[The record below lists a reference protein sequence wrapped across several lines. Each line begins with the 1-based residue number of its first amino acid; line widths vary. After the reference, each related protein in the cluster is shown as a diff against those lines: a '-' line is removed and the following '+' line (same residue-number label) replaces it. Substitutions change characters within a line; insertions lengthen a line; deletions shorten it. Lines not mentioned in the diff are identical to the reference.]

1 MKNEIKTK
9 GAFAWMAKN
18 HVAANLLMIAFLLG
32 GFMFT
37 TQIKQEVFPD
47 LQMDYIVV
55 TLPYPG
61 ASPEEVEK
69 GVVMAV
75 EESIQGLDGI
85 KRVSS
90 TSREGVGSVFVEL
103 ILGTDPNKALSD
115 VKNAVDRI
123 RTFPQEMER
132 YTVKQIENRRNV
144 ISLVIH
150 GDQTMSTLKQIAENV
165 RADLIK
171 DEEVTLVELT
181 GVRKP
186 EIAIEVPQENLREY
200 NLTLSQIAARIRS
213 DALELPG
220 GRVKTD
226 GGEVLV
232 RTTERRYWGDEY
244 AEMPIVTRNDGTIVR
259 LKDIANIKDSFEE
272 DDTSSLFNGKPA
284 VMVNVYRVGDETPSK
299 VSAAV
304 KTYLEELNAKLP
316 DSVQANIWIDQ
327 SEVLEDRINL
337 LVRNAF
343 LGLVLVLLLLGL
355 FLDIRLAF
363 WVTLGIPISVLGSML
378 FIPAFGVSINMISLF
393 AIIVT
398 IGIVV
403 DDAVIVGENIYH
415 MRRKGVTYLEAAIQG
430 VKDMAV
436 PVTFS
441 ILTNIAAFLPLMF
454 VPGITGKIFK
464 VIPIVVVII
473 FLVSLVEA
481 LFILPA
487 HLSHK
492 SKKGDSGII
501 GFLNKRREWFGK
513 ALIKNRDSFFK
524 PILEFMIRW
533 RYATIAWSLVS
544 LLVVAGMV
552 GSGRIEFT
560 FMPKIE
566 SERVS
571 ASVML
576 PFGSPVED
584 TAKLQQ
590 ILLDTANEVI
600 EENGGQDII
609 RGVYSQLGY
618 PMSASFS
625 IVSIGSGVSGGH
637 QASVAVYMVPIN
649 ERDISAV
656 EFVRQWNKKIGR
668 LSGIENLSFSYS
680 TGPGSGQPLNFLLS
694 HPNIKTLEVAAVDLA
709 KSLENYEG
717 VRDINDGF
725 SGGKSQ
731 LDFKI
736 KPAAQSLGITARD
749 LALQVRSAFYGAEAL
764 RNQRGRDEVK
774 VMVRLPLEERKSR
787 YNIEEL
793 IIRAPNGA
801 EIPLRE
807 AADVVT
813 GRSYTEILRSDG
825 KRNLNVTGDID
836 RILTNADKVVADVTA
851 NEIPRLMEKYPGLA
865 FEVDGEQRDK
875 AEAMSALGF
884 GFVVALFAIY
894 TLLAIPFKSYSQPV
908 IIMMSIP
915 FGMIGAV
922 LGHIIMGYEL
932 SLMSMFGVIALAG
945 VVVNDSLILVDTANK
960 NRWQG
965 MGHFESIR
973 DASLR
978 RFRPIILTSLTTFI
992 GLAPM
997 IFETSLQARFLVP
1010 MALSLGFGILF
1021 ATMIALV
1028 LIPCLYMVLVD
1039 IKRIFKMESK
1049 ADAEARL
1056 YEKKEKVEVATA
1068 ESTE

>member
-37 TQIKQEVFPD
+37 TQIKQEVFPE

-55 TLPYPG
+55 NLPYPG

-90 TSREGVGSVFVEL
+90 TSREGFGSVFTEL

-132 YTVKQIENRRNV
+132 YTVQRLENRRNV

-150 GDQTMSTLKQIAENV
+150 GNQTMSTLKQIAENV

-171 DEEVTLVELT
+171 DENITLVELT

-186 EIAIEVPQENLREY
+186 EIAIEVPEANLREY
-200 NLTLSQIAARIRS
+200 GLTLSQIAARIKQ

-220 GRVKTD
+220 GSVKTD
-226 GGEVLV
+226 GGEILV
-232 RTTERRYWGDEY
+232 RTTERRYWGSEY
-244 AEMPIVTRNDGTIVR
+244 AEMPIVTRNDGSTVK
-259 LKDIANIKDSFEE
+259 LKDIAVIKDSFEE
-272 DDTSSLFNGKPA
+272 DDTSSLFNGEPA
-284 VMVNVYRVGDETPSK
+284 VMVNVFRVGEETPSK
-299 VSAAV
+299 VSQVV
-304 KTYLEELNAKLP
+304 KAYLQELNAKLP
-316 DSVQANIWIDQ
+316 DTVGVDIWQDQ
-327 SEVLEDRINL
+327 SEILEDRIDL

-343 LGLVLVLLLLGL
+343 LGLVLVLILLGL

-363 WVTLGIPISVLGSML
+363 WVTLGIPISVIGSML
-378 FIPAFGVSINMISLF
+378 FVPAFGVSINMISLF

-415 MRRKGVTYLEAAIQG
+415 MRRKGVTYLEAAIAG
-430 VKDMAV
+430 VKDMAM

-464 VIPIVVVII
+464 VIPIVVIII
-473 FLVSLVEA
+473 FLISLVEA
-481 LFILPA
+481 LFILPS

-492 SKKGDSGII
+492 SKKGDKGII
-501 GFLNKRREWFGK
+501 GFLNKRREWFGR
-513 ALIKNRDSFFK
+513 ALEAFRDRLFK
-524 PILEFMIRW
+524 PVLEFLLRW

-544 LLVVAGMV
+544 LIVIVGMV
-552 GSGRIEFT
+552 ASGRIEFT

-571 ASVML
+571 ANVTL
-576 PFGSPVED
+576 PFGSPVEN
-584 TAKLQQ
+584 TREVQKL
-590 ILLDTANEVI
+590 LLDTANEVI
-600 EENGGQDII
+600 AENGGQDII

-618 PMSASFS
+618 PMAAAMS
-625 IVSIGSGVSGGH
+625 IVNVGSGISGGH
-637 QASVAVYMVPIN
+637 QASVAVYMVPIDQ
-649 ERDISAV
+649 RTISAV
-656 EFVRQWNKKIGR
+656 DFVREWSKKIGR
-668 LSGIENLSFSYS
+668 VSGIENLSFNYA
-680 TGPGSGQPLNFLLS
+680 TGPGSGAPLNFMLS
-694 HPNIKTLEVAAVDLA
+694 HADIKTLETAAADLA

-736 KPAAQSLGITARD
+736 TPNAQALGVTARD

-774 VMVRLPLEERKSR
+774 VMVRLPLEERVSR
-787 YNIEEL
+787 HNIEEL
-793 IIRAPNGA
+793 MIRTPSGA

-807 AADVVT
+807 AAEVIE

-825 KRNLNVTGDID
+825 KRNLNVTADID
-836 RILTNADKVVADVTA
+836 RVLTNADKVVASVQA
-851 NEIPRLMEKYPGLA
+851 SEFPRLLAKYPGLA
-865 FEVDGEQRDK
+865 FELDGEQRDK
-875 AEAMSALGF
+875 MEAMGALGF
-884 GFVVALFAIY
+884 GFILALFGIY
-894 TLLAIPFKSYSQPV
+894 ALLAIPFKSYSQPL
-908 IIMMSIP
+908 IIMTSIP

-922 LGHIIMGYEL
+922 IGHMLMGYEL
-932 SLMSMFGVIALAG
+932 SLMSMFGIIALSG
-945 VVVNDSLILVDTANK
+945 VVVNDSLILIDTANK
-960 NRWQG
+960 NRSEG
-965 MGHFESIR
+965 MGHFDSILE
-973 DASLR
+973 ASTR
-978 RFRPIILTSLTTFI
+978 RFRPIILTSLTTFF

-1028 LIPCLYMVLVD
+1028 LIPCLYMMLVD
-1039 IKRIFKMESK
+1039 IKRLFGLRSK
-1049 ADAEARL
+1049 AEIEARM
-1056 YEKKEKVEVATA
+1056 YQKKEDVEVAAA
-1068 ESTE
+1068 ELTE